1 MVDND
6 IGGRTVGEEEEDD
19 NLFELSFS

>member
-6 IGGRTVGEEEEDD
+6 IGVD
-19 NLFELSFS
+19 L